1 MTLHRPLQPMA
12 EVPSGGTLRLLSLNI
27 QVGLHS
33 SRYRHYVTQ
42 AWRHVLPSRGASAQL
57 EHIAKLAARYD
68 IVALQEADAGSLR
81 TAQLNQVAHLAERAG
96 FRHWHAAVT
105 RDLRPFAQHCL
116 GCLSRWPLQAVKY
129 HALPGWLPGRG
140 ALEVEIQPDG
150 CEALRLIIVHLALG
164 RRARARQ
171 LDFLATLLQ
180 DRKDTLIL
188 GDLNCDPR
196 ELAVH
201 AGVRE
206 AGLQTV
212 HSGHT
217 FPSWR
222 PTRSL
227 DHILVTPT
235 VEVTGAAVL
244 EERLS
249 DHLPVAVEIRLR
261 LEARIDMTTGPVPA
275 TGQAHTQDHDPH
287 HAQSA

>member
-1 MTLHRPLQPMA
+1 MTPLSMPKPVA
-12 EVPSGGTLRLLSLNI
+12 DAPSGDTLRLLSLNI

-42 AWRHVLPSRGASAQL
+42 AWRHVLPSRGASAKL
-57 EHIAKLAARYD
+57 DHIARLAARYD

-140 ALEVEIQPDG
+140 ALEVEIRPEG
-150 CEALRLIIVHLALG
+150 CEPLRLIIVHLALG

-171 LDFLATLLQ
+171 LDFLATLLN

-212 HSGHT
+212 HSQHT

-261 LEARIDMTTGPVPA
+261 LEPRIGIAPGQTVA
-275 TGQAHTQDHDPH
+275 TAQPPTQDQDTP